1 MRNAP
6 FTVSPFK
13 KGAFKFSKNN
23 SEWATYIKQLA
34 LIFEGLETLPNFE
47 EDSSVYVFSD
57 YSGDH
62 KGSRFST
69 YSFLLVS
76 GDKSSVF
83 EKESKLLRDRY
94 GLGEKEISYK
104 DIAYGPIKRS
114 VKEYLG
120 IADRFIHGLLL
131 TVCIDNNIISVF
143 GADKIAAKNNLLQL
157 AEQIGSGGVWH
168 HSKLE
173 RMYRIYCILV
183 LLLDLTTTSSHK
195 VFWQSDTDK
204 INEEGRKGNF
214 SQSQQHLVRF
224 LTEFTDKSYPL
235 LGFAKT
241 FDELSYF
248 TDFLSLADLAAGMT
262 QDLLS
267 YKYFDDEIMVEEE
280 KAEVCRWLGR
290 SSDFLQKACVAITK
304 RDEMIHFEPVLFEQI
319 G

>member
-1 MRNAP
+1 MPKKP
-6 FTVSPFK
+6 FLADPFK
-13 KGAFKFSKNN
+13 KGPFKLSKNH

-34 LIFEGLETLPNFE
+34 VVFEGMERLPNFE

-62 KGSRFST
+62 KGARFST

-94 GLGEKEISYK
+94 GLGSKEVSYK

-114 VKEYLG
+114 IKEYLG

-131 TVCIDNNIISVF
+131 TVCIDNNIKSVF
-143 GADKIAAKNNLLQL
+143 GADKKGAKENLLQI
-157 AEQIGSGGVWH
+157 AEQIGSGGEWH

-173 RMYRIYCILV
+173 RMYRIYCVLV
-183 LLLDLTTTSSHK
+183 LLLDLTTTNDHK

-214 SQSQQHLVRF
+214 SQSQQHLLRF
-224 LTEFTDKSYPL
+224 FAEFTDKSYPL
-235 LGFAKT
+235 LGFART
-241 FDELSYF
+241 FDELSHF

-267 YKYFDDEIMVEEE
+267 YKYFDDKVMVEEE

-290 SSDFLQKACVAITK
+290 QSNFLQKACMAITK
-304 RDEMIHFEPVLFEQI
+304 RDDLIYFEPVSFELI